1 MSRKTIFYI
10 VFFLLLVVGF
20 YVTMSMVV
28 PGFGKSKLPP
38 IGKVMPFA
46 FTNQDG
52 KQVTEKNVT
61 GKVFVVEYFFTTC
74 KNICPVMNE
83 NMKKVYERFKNEKDF
98 LILSH
103 TSDPLT
109 DSVERL
115 KKYAESW
122 GADSKNWIF
131 LTGTKDSLY
140 KQARYSYRIDDPKN
154 NPLEGQVDFIH
165 SQFFSLV
172 DKKGIV
178 REIYD
183 GTQSGDVERMMKEID
198 VLLKEK

>member
-10 VFFLLLVVGF
+10 VFFLILVVGF
-20 YVTMSMVV
+20 YVTMSLLI

-52 KQVTEKNVT
+52 RQVTEKDVA

-74 KNICPVMNE
+74 TNICPIMNE

-183 GTQSGDVERMMKEID
+183 GTQSGDVTRMMSEIES
-198 VLLKEK
+198 LLKEK